1 MTSLLDGR
9 AHGAAVLVTGATG
22 YVAGHL
28 IDRLLEAGARVRATV
43 RDPSDTDKIAH
54 LLKMAERAP
63 GSITFFRANLLEPGS
78 HDEAMQG
85 CAIVFHTASPFL
97 DMAKVQDA
105 QRDLVDPALKG
116 TIDVLESVNRAAS
129 VKRVVLTSS
138 AATMVGGTADLAKTN
153 GVIGEES
160 WNTQSSLEDGPY
172 MYSKVLA
179 EKAAWAMA
187 QAQDRWQLVAINP
200 GLVLGPG
207 AAATQTSASFD
218 RVRSLADGTF
228 RDGLPPI
235 RFGMVDVRDVAELH
249 FRAAFDLQARGR
261 YLAVE
266 NVYSLGDLA
275 DILKGRFGAGWEFP
289 ADTTVPPDP
298 TGRRWD
304 NSKAKQELGMAFR
317 PIEPALLTMF
327 EQAVAAQRK

>member
-1 MTSLLDGR
+1 MTSSLDER
-9 AHGAAVLVTGATG
+9 ARGAEVLVTGATG

-28 IDRLLEAGARVRATV
+28 IDRLLQSGARVRATV
-43 RDPSDTDKIAH
+43 RDPGDTGKIAH
-54 LLKMAERAP
+54 LLKLAERGP
-63 GSITFFRANLLEPGS
+63 GSISFFRANLLEPGS
-78 HDEAMQG
+78 HDAAMQG
-85 CAIVFHTASPFL
+85 CGIVFHTASPFL
-97 DMAKVQDA
+97 DMTKVQDA

-116 TIDVLESVNRAAS
+116 TVDVLESVNRTAS
-129 VKRVVLTSS
+129 VGRVILTSS
-138 AATMVGGTADLAKTN
+138 AATMVGGTADLARTN

-160 WNTQSSLEDGPY
+160 WNTQSSLDDGAY

-187 QAQDRWQLVAINP
+187 TAQHRWQLVAINP

-249 FRAAFDLQARGR
+249 FRAAFDLQGRGR

-266 NVYSLGDLA
+266 NVYSLGDLVEM
-275 DILKGRFGAGWEFP
+275 LKRRFGDHWQFP
-289 ADTTVPPDP
+289 ADTAVPPDP
-298 TGRRWD
+298 TGRVWD

-327 EQAVAAQRK
+327 EQAVVAQR